1 MYKHNRNRPH
11 ETRIPVGLP
20 LDVEGFRQYL
30 REKGIAASVQL
41 VSEELQ
47 QMRRELLDIIDQLD
61 ATDEDLE

>member
-20 LDVEGFRQYL
+20 LDVEGASEYL
-30 REKGIAASVQL
+30 TLRLGRKINLRIVDVDEQA
-41 VSEELQ
+41 
-47 QMRRELLDIIDQLD
+47 RRRKATT

>member
-11 ETRIPVGLP
+11 EIGIPVGLP

-30 REKGIAASVQL
+30 REKGIVASVQL

>member
-20 LDVEGFRQYL
+20 LDVEEASEYLTLRLGRKMYL
-30 REKGIAASVQL
+30 RIVDT
-41 VSEELQ
+41 EEQ
-47 QMRRELLDIIDQLD
+47 ARRRKAMT

>member
-20 LDVEGFRQYL
+20 LDVEGAGEYLTLRLGRKMYL
-30 REKGIAASVQL
+30 RIVDT
-41 VSEELQ
+41 EEQ
-47 QMRRELLDIIDQLD
+47 ARRRKEMT

>member
-20 LDVEGFRQYL
+20 LDVEDAGEYLTIRLGRKMYL
-30 REKGIAASVQL
+30 RIVDT
-41 VSEELQ
+41 EEQ
-47 QMRRELLDIIDQLD
+47 GRRRKAMT

>member
-20 LDVEGFRQYL
+20 LDVDGAQKYIKDHLGHDTMLEVRVIENILKQT
-30 REKGIAASVQL
+30 
-41 VSEELQ
+41 
-47 QMRRELLDIIDQLD
+47 

>member
-20 LDVEGFRQYL
+20 LDVEGAQKYIKDHLGRDTMLEVRIVENMLKQT
-30 REKGIAASVQL
+30 
-41 VSEELQ
+41 
-47 QMRRELLDIIDQLD
+47 

>member
-20 LDVEGFRQYL
+20 LDVDGASEYLTLCLGRKMYL
-30 REKGIAASVQL
+30 RIVDTGEQA
-41 VSEELQ
+41 
-47 QMRRELLDIIDQLD
+47 RRRKAMT

>member
-20 LDVEGFRQYL
+20 RDVEGAQKYIKDHLGHDTMLEVRIVENMLKQT
-30 REKGIAASVQL
+30 
-41 VSEELQ
+41 
-47 QMRRELLDIIDQLD
+47 

>member
-20 LDVEGFRQYL
+20 LDVEGACEYLTLRLGRKMYL
-30 REKGIAASVQL
+30 RIVGADEQA
-41 VSEELQ
+41 
-47 QMRRELLDIIDQLD
+47 RRRKAMT

>member
-20 LDVEGFRQYL
+20 LDVAGASEYLTLRLGRKMYL
-30 REKGIAASVQL
+30 RIVDTEEQAA
-41 VSEELQ
+41 
-47 QMRRELLDIIDQLD
+47 RRKAMT

>member
-20 LDVEGFRQYL
+20 LDVDGAGEYLTFRLGRKMYL
-30 REKGIAASVQL
+30 RIVDIDEQT
-41 VSEELQ
+41 
-47 QMRRELLDIIDQLD
+47 RRRKAMT

>member
-20 LDVEGFRQYL
+20 LDVEGAGEYLTIRLGRKMYL
-30 REKGIAASVQL
+30 RIVGTAEQA
-41 VSEELQ
+41 
-47 QMRRELLDIIDQLD
+47 RRRKAMT

>member
-20 LDVEGFRQYL
+20 LDVEDAGEYLTLRLGRKMYL
-30 REKGIAASVQL
+30 RIVDVDEQA
-41 VSEELQ
+41 
-47 QMRRELLDIIDQLD
+47 RRRKAMT

>member
-20 LDVEGFRQYL
+20 LDVDCASEYLTLRLGRKMYL
-30 REKGIAASVQL
+30 RIVDT
-41 VSEELQ
+41 EEQ
-47 QMRRELLDIIDQLD
+47 SHRRKAMT

>member
-20 LDVEGFRQYL
+20 LDIEGAKKYLKDHLGRDVPLELRQVENMLNQT
-30 REKGIAASVQL
+30 
-41 VSEELQ
+41 
-47 QMRRELLDIIDQLD
+47 

>member
-20 LDVEGFRQYL
+20 LDVDGASEYLTLRLGCKMYL
-30 REKGIAASVQL
+30 RIVDT
-41 VSEELQ
+41 EEQ
-47 QMRRELLDIIDQLD
+47 ARRRKAMT

>member
-20 LDVEGFRQYL
+20 LDVEDAGEYLTIRLGRKMYL
-30 REKGIAASVQL
+30 RIVDT
-41 VSEELQ
+41 EEQ
-47 QMRRELLDIIDQLD
+47 AHRRKAMT

>member
-20 LDVEGFRQYL
+20 LDVDGAQKYIKDHLGRDTMLEVRIVENMLKQT
-30 REKGIAASVQL
+30 
-41 VSEELQ
+41 
-47 QMRRELLDIIDQLD
+47 

>member
-20 LDVEGFRQYL
+20 LDVAGFRQYL
-30 REKGIAASVQL
+30 REKGISASVQL
-41 VSEELQ
+41 ISEELQ
-47 QMRRELLDIIDQLD
+47 QMRRELLDIIEQLD

>member
-20 LDVEGFRQYL
+20 LDVEDAGEYLTLRLGRKMYL
-30 REKGIAASVQL
+30 RIVDT
-41 VSEELQ
+41 EEQ
-47 QMRRELLDIIDQLD
+47 ARRRKTMT